1 MNVLRLRSWAVALA
15 TSGKLVL
22 EELQSSF
29 DMDISWVQVSSTA
42 VGVQSISDLV
52 VAGLVESSQIVPNL

>member
-15 TSGKLVL
+15 TSGELVL
-22 EELQSSF
+22 EELQSGF
-29 DMDISWVQVSSTA
+29 DVDIGRVQVGSTA